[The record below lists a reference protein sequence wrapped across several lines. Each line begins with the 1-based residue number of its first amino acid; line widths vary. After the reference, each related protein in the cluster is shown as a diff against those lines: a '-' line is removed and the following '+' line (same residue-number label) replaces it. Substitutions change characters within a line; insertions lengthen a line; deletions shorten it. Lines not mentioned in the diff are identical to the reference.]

1 MFTPRFLTTLMAKIA
16 DVTLADTVLDPC
28 AGTGGFLIAAAHQA
42 QITPG
47 DVSDWDRTIDILKDK
62 LWGFESERVTAAL
75 CVVNMVRHS
84 ACIHCCARRM
94 QFLF

>member
-16 DVTLADTVLDPC
+16 NVTLADTVLDPC

-42 QITPG
+42 QTAE
-47 DVSDWDRTIDILKDK
+47 SDWDRTITILKDK

-84 ACIHCCARRM
+84 ACMHCCARRI
-94 QFLF
+94 QVLF

>member
-1 MFTPRFLTTLMAKIA
+1 MAQVA
-16 DVTLADTVLDPC
+16 QVTLYDTVLDPC

-42 QITPG
+42 QTT
-47 DVSDWDRTIDILKDK
+47 DSDWDRTITILKDK

-84 ACIHCCARRM
+84 ARMLCCARRI